1 MAVGPRVTS
10 REVPRKKYTKHPMK
24 ACRVEA
30 VLLGRESNEY
40 PGGSWHTPMGPWR
53 T

>member
-1 MAVGPRVTS
+1 MVMGPRS
-10 REVPRKKYTKHPMK
+10 HISGGAQKEIYE
-24 ACRVEA
+24 ASYEGRVEA